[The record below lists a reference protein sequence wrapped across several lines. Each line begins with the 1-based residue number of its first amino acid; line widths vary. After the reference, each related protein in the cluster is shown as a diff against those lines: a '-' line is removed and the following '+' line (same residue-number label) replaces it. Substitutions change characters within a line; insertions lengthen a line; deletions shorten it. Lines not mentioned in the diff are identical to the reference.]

1 LEALNS
7 RLKDMDVD
15 LHLSEVKGPV
25 TDRLERTHFFEEL
38 TGKLFLSQYDA
49 WRALAQGASK
59 AAS

>member
-1 LEALNS
+1 
-7 RLKDMDVD
+7 

-25 TDRLERTHFFEEL
+25 TDRLERTHFFDDL